1 MARGLEMEERLNTDN
16 TVAGSRT
23 EAATQA
29 TRCGLGDA
37 VTLPTGASSRLGQI
51 DRYALLRELGGG
63 GFGVVYLARDTV
75 AGIEVAVKGL
85 PPMVRNNAE
94 ELERIRENF
103 ALVSRLY
110 HPNIA
115 PALVLHQAHEVSYA
129 DDHVREALR
138 VLPGDYLMVMA
149 YAPGVTLN
157 KWRRQFPEG
166 KVPVGQALEVC
177 RQIASALDY
186 AHGEKIIHR
195 DVKPSNIV
203 AENLENGAVRCRVLD
218 FGLAAEIHSS
228 LSRVSTETFD
238 TSGTRPYMA
247 PEQWQGKRQGPQT
260 DQYALAVLFY
270 ELVGG
275 VVPFA
280 SAFATG
286 DALIMLNVVA
296 QQKPE
301 PLPQLSPAQSGALLK
316 GLSKESANRFAT
328 CGELVAALNGR
339 QGEGGKT
346 ASYARRVRIALIAS
360 EVVLVMAAFGVGV
373 QAFLRAT
380 RTKAPLNQSLP
391 ARPVVIN
398 AVKETLPVKIETKAV
413 QTPQVS
419 GARTGAHP
427 AAGIV
432 SPPPKKSAAAVE
444 PQTPVTTET
453 VKVPLVSATNLAV
466 HSPPP
471 ALGVA
476 DDVYSELVK
485 KMEAGIPAGWNGPVR
500 IGVGNFFS
508 GETRLMS
515 AYSAV
520 LRKELQGLLAK
531 NSRFQLVSRERLA
544 AWLVD
549 GHSLDKRVLEAGA
562 EAVPVPLDGLDAVFR
577 GRFASSGDE
586 IKVNGEVVW
595 LARGKVAK
603 IEVASSAKRVMS
615 RLWPELDLKQIGA
628 IIRLADLMMPQNEA
642 GSLKSLADI
651 ETRAKKVP
659 HDFDI
664 RLMTADA
671 RQDYSSGEEC
681 RYRFSSSCDC
691 HVAVL
696 CHQVDGTSVV
706 LFPNKWSQETW
717 VPAGQVTDI
726 PGVAKRGFQIVV
738 SPPFGADV
746 VQAVACT
753 TQSALHRLVAE
764 VSSRAAPQQAFGVV
778 PRGVFTRGLDD
789 SLNNLASPPNG
800 AKAVR
805 WSEVRL
811 VICTYP
817 RLGE

>member
-1 MARGLEMEERLNTDN
+1 MEERLNTDN
-16 TVAGSRT
+16 TVAGSGT
-23 EAATQA
+23 EAVTQA
-29 TRCGLGDA
+29 ARCSVGSGA
-37 VTLPTGASSRLGQI
+37 TLQTDASSRLGQI

-85 PPMVRNNAE
+85 PPLVRNNAE

-129 DDHVREALR
+129 DDHVRQALR

-157 KWRRQFPEG
+157 KWRRQFSEG

-203 AENLENGAVRCRVLD
+203 AETLGDGTVRCRVLD

-247 PEQWQGKRQGPQT
+247 PEQWQGRRQGPQT

-275 VVPFA
+275 SVPFA
-280 SAFATG
+280 PAFATG

-301 PLPQLSPAQSGALLK
+301 PLPQLSPAQNGALLK

-339 QGEGGKT
+339 QGEGEKT
-346 ASYARRVRIALIAS
+346 ASYARGVRIALVS
-360 EVVLVMAAFGVGV
+360 SVVVLLVAAFGVGV
-373 QAFLRAT
+373 QAVLRAA
-380 RTKAPLNQSLP
+380 RTKAQLNQSP
-391 ARPVVIN
+391 PEKPVVIN
-398 AVKETLPVKIETKAV
+398 AAKEPLPVKSETKAV

-419 GARTGAHP
+419 GVRTGAYP

-444 PQTPVTTET
+444 PQASVKTET
-453 VKVPLVSATNLAV
+453 VKIPVASATNAV
-466 HSPPP
+466 VPSPP
-471 ALGVA
+471 AAVGEA
-476 DDVYSELVK
+476 DDVYSGLVK
-485 KMEAGIPAGWNGPVR
+485 KMEAGIPSGWDKPVR
-500 IGVGNFFS
+500 IGVGDFFS
-508 GETRLMS
+508 GETRLMP
-515 AYSAV
+515 AYSGV

-531 NSRFQLVSRERLA
+531 NSRFQLVSGERLA

-549 GHSLDKRVLEAGA
+549 GHSLDQRVLEAGA
-562 EAVPVPLDGLDAVFR
+562 EAVPAPSGGLDAVLR
-577 GRFASSGDE
+577 GRFARNGDE
-586 IKVNGEVVW
+586 IKISGEVVW

-603 IEVASSAKRVMS
+603 VDVAGSAKKIMS
-615 RLWPELDLKQIGA
+615 RLWPESELKQIGA
-628 IIRLADLMMPQNEA
+628 MIRLADLMTPQNEA
-642 GSLKSLADI
+642 GSLKSLAEI
-651 ETRAKKVP
+651 EARAKKVP

-664 RLMTADA
+664 RLVTADA
-671 RQDYSSGEEC
+671 RRDYAAGEEC
-681 RYRFSSSCDC
+681 RYRFSSSRDC

-717 VPAGQVTDI
+717 VPAGEVADI
-726 PGVAKRGFQIVV
+726 PSAAKRGFQIVV

-753 TQSALHRLVAE
+753 TRSALHRLVAE

-789 SLNNLASPPNG
+789 SLNNLAAPPNG
-800 AKAVR
+800 AEAVR

-817 RLGE
+817 RLVE